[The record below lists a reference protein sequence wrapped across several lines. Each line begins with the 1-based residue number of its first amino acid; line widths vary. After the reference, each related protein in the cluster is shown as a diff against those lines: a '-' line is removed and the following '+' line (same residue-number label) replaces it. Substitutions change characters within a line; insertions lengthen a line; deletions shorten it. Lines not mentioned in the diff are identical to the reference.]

1 MNKENILF
9 AIVGLLL
16 GLIVGFMF
24 ANNVNQ
30 KATSP
35 MQAAVKQNAN
45 MPEGHPDINGMN
57 PPAAAASAQQA
68 EAAMEK
74 ANQEPDSFEA
84 QVKAAEMNY
93 QLEAFDK
100 AVEYLTRA
108 NKIKP
113 EDYPTIVNLG
123 NAYFDGG
130 KYAEAEKWY
139 VAALDKKPE
148 DENVRTDLGLTFIF
162 RDPANYDRAIK
173 EFEVVLAKNINHPQA
188 LQNLTVAYTKKGNTA
203 KATETVDKLESV
215 DPTNVS
221 IAKLRE
227 EIKKLPTK

>member
-16 GLIVGFMF
+16 GLIIGFMF

-30 KATSP
+30 KANSP
-35 MQAAVKQNAN
+35 VQAAVKQNPN
-45 MPEGHPDINGMN
+45 MPEGHPDISGMN
-57 PPAAAASAQQA
+57 QPAAASAEQA
-68 EAAMEK
+68 EAAMTK
-74 ANQEPDSFEA
+74 AKQEPDNFEA
-84 QVKAAEMNY
+84 QVKAAEINY

-100 AVEYLTRA
+100 AIEFLTRA

-113 EDYPTIVNLG
+113 EDYPTVVNLG
-123 NAYFDGG
+123 NAYFDSGN
-130 KYAEAEKWY
+130 YAEAEKWY
-139 VAALDKKPE
+139 AAALVKKAD

-162 RDPANYDRAIK
+162 RDPPNYDRAIQ
-173 EFEVVLAKNINHPQA
+173 EFETVLAKNINHPQA
-188 LQNLTVAYTKKGNTA
+188 LQNLTVAYTKKGNAA

-215 DPTNVS
+215 DPTNASV
-221 IAKLRE
+221 AKLRE